1 MQQNDQQNTSHQ
13 SNVDVE
19 VQENQNN
26 VSKHSAQVQDDVSS
40 ISSASPPP
48 PGPFFHQPDENE
60 MQLNASVGAAN
71 NDMAN
76 VFVPQRNNKV
86 DFSTQTETIEMST
99 QTCKFKN
106 SLKYCF
112 GHSMLHIL

>member
-1 MQQNDQQNTSHQ
+1 MQQNDNQNTSHH
-13 SNVDVE
+13 SDVE
-19 VQENQNN
+19 VQQNQNN
-26 VSKHSAQVQDDVSS
+26 VSRHSAQVHDDVSS
-40 ISSASPPP
+40 ISSPSPPP

-60 MQLNASVGAAN
+60 MQLNASIGAAN
-71 NDMAN
+71 DDMAN

-106 SLKYCF
+106 VLKYCF
-112 GHSMLHIL
+112 GHSMLRIL